1 MDYENSQA
9 SKKRRFDSTP
19 EEDLSKRMK
28 QEPNSGLKQTD
39 RLLKTKN
46 LTCAIRRGTHGTA
59 WPNCVWTFN
68 VSLSECII
76 TIGICS

>member
-46 LTCAIRRGTHGTA
+46 
-59 WPNCVWTFN
+59 
-68 VSLSECII
+68 
-76 TIGICS
+76 